1 MTLRRTACTDCSEA
15 SRRLAPGVS
24 EPHKAKKRRY
34 PISRNSVSLQSRLLS
49 FFCKLPSCLLVYGG
63 TKLPLTTRPD
73 QLSFTCTSNVPF
85 SRLLKR
91 RLSVSP
97 IKQTSPT
104 CYIQMFAACILS
116 QYMHSQYTI
125 LLLLHV
131 GFSERKGS
139 DSYVPCRGILYDA
152 QLRHHPNLGIIKDA
166 PTAKYGTQGIWAS

>member
-1 MTLRRTACTDCSEA
+1 MTLRNTACTDCSDA

-97 IKQTSPT
+97 MKQTSPT
-104 CYIQMFAACILS
+104 CYIQVLQHAYSANTCTASIP
-116 QYMHSQYTI
+116 Y
-125 LLLLHV
+125 LLYCMLVFLR
-131 GFSERKGS
+131 GKGCAVEKC
-139 DSYVPCRGILYDA
+139 Y
-152 QLRHHPNLGIIKDA
+152 
-166 PTAKYGTQGIWAS
+166 